1 MSTIETLEKV
11 RNMSK
16 VNSKDIVLY
25 SYLGTYFAPFSSV
38 SIVDFERKNVCWEE
52 TYL

>member
-1 MSTIETLEKV
+1 MSTREILEKV
-11 RNMSK
+11 RNMPK

-25 SYLGTYFAPFSSV
+25 DYLGTYFAPFSSV